1 MGSISKATEEAL
13 MNYLTEYFVCGVED
27 GTQGLAHAKHFLH

>member
-13 MNYLTEYFVCGVED
+13 INYLTEYFVCGGED
-27 GTQGLAHAKHFLH
+27 GTQGLARAKPFLH